1 MDSAQA
7 IAGQQIYEVVDL
19 AILYS
24 LYNVHALY
32 RQYRIERS

>member
-1 MDSAQA
+1 MDQHKP
-7 IAGQQIYEVVDL
+7 ITGQQIKEVVHL